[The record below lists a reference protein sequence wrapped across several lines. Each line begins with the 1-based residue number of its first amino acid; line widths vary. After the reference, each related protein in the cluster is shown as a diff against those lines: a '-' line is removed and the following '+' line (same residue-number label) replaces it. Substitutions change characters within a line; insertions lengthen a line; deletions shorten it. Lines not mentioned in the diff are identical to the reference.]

1 VLWPFARRV
10 GQTLLGRTV
19 LVAGA
24 YVIAAKLGLR
34 FSEPDHIALL
44 WPPAGLG
51 VAAILLGGARLSPA
65 IALGAL
71 LAEAMSPGTAG
82 HLAKASMAAALIA
95 TFSTAESLWMARLL
109 RSADVVGT
117 PISVRK
123 VSRLIG
129 VAASG
134 CTLAATGIA
143 VTLWATGLRPWK
155 ELPSTWLSWSI
166 CHMVG
171 VLVVA
176 PPLLA
181 LFSPR
186 RKDHGARGHL
196 PLLSIGFGLS
206 LVMFV
211 IVRDLGE
218 QRQRVRFE
226 GEARDAVAAVQ
237 DAVDQ
242 SVRELEAIAALFQIM
257 PKVNHRQFTTFI
269 DPFLRQSLVIQAYGW
284 IPRVRH
290 QDRAAYESQEREWN
304 PTFNFVE
311 RTQQGGLVRA
321 ADRAEYLPILFIEPL
336 DGNSR
341 VPGFDIAS
349 EPLFR
354 EALERMQHTNRPVA
368 TAPVHFD
375 PEETS
380 QTSFLIFAPTA
391 DGADLRGFA
400 LGAFRAADL
409 IDGALVSAHP
419 RGVALHV
426 TDIAATDNSVIY
438 ASAAYAR
445 GSTSV
450 RPYESLIKVAG
461 RPWKIR
467 CSSTISAPMLERA
480 GAWLALITSLGFT
493 AIIVGYFCQRS
504 RAEAILR
511 QAHDELTSANLH
523 LAAKTTQLEATVR
536 ELMLARAQL
545 IQEEKLK
552 SVGRLAAGIAHEINT
567 PIQFVSDSVYFVR
580 SALADLTTLI
590 GKYQAALRSLD
601 GGAAYQQVISGIS
614 RAETDADLPYLRE
627 NLPLAVERSL
637 DGLGRVA
644 TIVRSMKEFAHP
656 DQAAMILIDLNHG
669 IESTLTIARN
679 EYKYVADV
687 ETDFDATLPMIT
699 CYAGELNQAVLN
711 IIVNAAHA
719 VADLVKDSGKRGT
732 ITVRTRRDGDWV
744 LISIGDTGTGIPRE
758 VQDRIYDPFFST
770 KEVGR
775 GTGQGLAI
783 ARSVVVDKH
792 GGELR
797 FETEEGKGTTF
808 FIRLPLAAKA

>member
-1 VLWPFARRV
+1 
-10 GQTLLGRTV
+10 
-19 LVAGA
+19 
-24 YVIAAKLGLR
+24 
-34 FSEPDHIALL
+34 
-44 WPPAGLG
+44 
-51 VAAILLGGARLSPA
+51 
-65 IALGAL
+65 
-71 LAEAMSPGTAG
+71 
-82 HLAKASMAAALIA
+82 
-95 TFSTAESLWMARLL
+95 
-109 RSADVVGT
+109 
-117 PISVRK
+117 
-123 VSRLIG
+123 
-129 VAASG
+129 
-134 CTLAATGIA
+134 
-143 VTLWATGLRPWK
+143 
-155 ELPSTWLSWSI
+155 
-166 CHMVG
+166 
-171 VLVVA
+171 
-176 PPLLA
+176 
-181 LFSPR
+181 
-186 RKDHGARGHL
+186 
-196 PLLSIGFGLS
+196 
-206 LVMFV
+206 
-211 IVRDLGE
+211 
-218 QRQRVRFE
+218 
-226 GEARDAVAAVQ
+226 
-237 DAVDQ
+237 
-242 SVRELEAIAALFQIM
+242 
-257 PKVNHRQFTTFI
+257 
-269 DPFLRQSLVIQAYGW
+269 
-284 IPRVRH
+284 
-290 QDRAAYESQEREWN
+290 
-304 PTFNFVE
+304 
-311 RTQQGGLVRA
+311 
-321 ADRAEYLPILFIEPL
+321 
-336 DGNSR
+336 
-341 VPGFDIAS
+341 
-349 EPLFR
+349 
-354 EALERMQHTNRPVA
+354 
-368 TAPVHFD
+368 
-375 PEETS
+375 
-380 QTSFLIFAPTA
+380 
-391 DGADLRGFA
+391 
-400 LGAFRAADL
+400 
-409 IDGALVSAHP
+409 
-419 RGVALHV
+419 V
-426 TDIAATDNSVIY
+426 TDIAATEDSVMY
-438 ASAAYAR
+438 ASAAYTR

-467 CSSTISAPMLERA
+467 CSSTISASLLERA
-480 GAWLALITSLGFT
+480 GAWLVLIASLGFT
-493 AIIVGYFCQRS
+493 AVIVGHFSERS

-580 SALADLTTLI
+580 GALADLTTLI
-590 GKYQAALRSLD
+590 EKYQAALRSLD
-601 GGAAYQQVISGIS
+601 GGAAYQKVISGIS

-627 NLPLAVERSL
+627 NLPLAIERSL

-656 DQAAMILIDLNHG
+656 DQAAMISIDLNHG
-669 IESTLTIARN
+669 IESTLTIARS